1 MTGVGPAEEPRVR
14 VRESGAPRRDP
25 RHQDADALGR
35 HRLVNCSEE
44 FRGICPMGG
53 VGSDSAEQT
62 PEPGHS
68 PGCRGVVAGD
78 TPMTSVCPSPWT
90 KASHQSPPTGAAGS
104 AGCGPEIAAVEYSS
118 RARRGRSASRVPPV
132 GSWGARREE
141 RQVDRVMDVVHA
153 IRGTLREA
161 GADRPDDDEAVLISE
176 VRIEQDRGGYPTAGG
191 LLALR
196 VGAPDGRGGGHDA
209 SWGRWAAGGMMVVV
223 TAVRGF
229 EWPTGRLAHVV
240 TAPRRVN
247 FRRRGRV
254 GRHPSSI
261 SPRVDHL
268 ACIRVCKR
276 KESTSHRT

>member
-1 MTGVGPAEEPRVR
+1 MASDRCMVSRCGHSMRWTWSYRVLRCDVLLILSSAAVAAAGPVRCLSQERPRVCAAH
-14 VRESGAPRRDP
+14 V
-25 RHQDADALGR
+25 AL
-35 HRLVNCSEE
+35 HS
-44 FRGICPMGG
+44 
-53 VGSDSAEQT
+53 VGLGSWPWTTRAEQ
-62 PEPGHS
+62 G
-68 PGCRGVVAGD
+68 
-78 TPMTSVCPSPWT
+78 
-90 KASHQSPPTGAAGS
+90 
-104 AGCGPEIAAVEYSS
+104 
-118 RARRGRSASRVPPV
+118 GRSASRVPPV
-132 GSWGARREE
+132 GSWGPRREE